1 MKINNE
7 IIEKFRKVY
16 FEEFGEEISK
26 EEAYDKFLRI
36 VNILRTILK
45 TSSKKDQDVDTLGPS
60 SFD

>member
-1 MKINNE
+1 MKPDNE
-7 IIEKFRKVY
+7 IIEKFREIY

-36 VNILRTILK
+36 VNLLRTILK